1 MSRKYIPLAIVY
13 DFDGTLAPGNLQEVQ
28 FIPDIGMKPE
38 DFWAEVGSLSQQNQ
52 ADDILM
58 YMYLMLEKAREA
70 RIPVRRED
78 FRKRGQAIV
87 LFEGVLDW
95 FDRIT
100 AYGRS
105 EGIRIENYIVSSGNA
120 EIIEGTPI
128 ASKFTKVYASKFH
141 FDANGVADWPALA
154 VNYTTKTQYLFRINK
169 GAHDLS
175 DNSKINEYVEKEKR
189 PVPFENMIYI
199 GDGAT
204 DVPCFRLVK
213 DQGGISIAVFRPR
226 KKGAREYA
234 ERFRQEGRVHSV
246 VLANYGE
253 GGKLEEVVQ
262 RRIQVLAA
270 RGALEKALTNGCT
283 PSLAA

>member
-1 MSRKYIPLAIVY
+1 MSRKHIPLAIVY
-13 DFDGTLAPGNLQEVQ
+13 DFDGTLAPGNLQENG
-28 FIPDIGMKPE
+28 FIPDIGMKAE
-38 DFWAEVGSLSQQNQ
+38 DFWSEVKCLSLQNQ

-58 YMYLMLEKAREA
+58 YMHLMLKKAA
-70 RIPVRRED
+70 AADVPVRRQD
-78 FRKRGQAIV
+78 FKEHGEAVQ
-87 LFEGVLDW
+87 LFEGVLGW
-95 FDRIT
+95 FDRISD
-100 AYGRS
+100 YGKRS
-105 EGIRIENYIVSSGNA
+105 GVRVEHYIVSSGNA

-128 ASKFTKVYASKFH
+128 ASKFTKIYASKFLY
-141 FDANGVADWPALA
+141 DANGVANWPALA

-175 DNSKINEYVEKEKR
+175 DNSKINEFVEKEKR

-270 RGALEKALTNGCT
+270 RGALEKTLTNGCT